1 MLIFPT
7 IILVLRDEFTTGLAM
22 LGVIAS
28 ISTFMYG
35 FGALPTGYLE
45 KKLGTSSLL
54 KVFQIGTIF
63 SGLIVATA
71 QSLFILILG
80 LILVGLFSSIYH
92 PTGLT
97 IISRNSSNLS
107 KGMAIHGMG
116 GSVGLALGP
125 MIGAISTELGSW
137 RYAYV
142 SIVVINLFLFF
153 ITLIISKNWEKSRIH
168 RKSNQNSIQKTN
180 KSALK
185 YYFIISIL
193 MGFSFTGF
201 TTFMPVHFAFE
212 TRELLLGFSDT
223 LRGGLFTTL
232 VLLAGILGQAMGG
245 WAGGK
250 FSLPNYLL
258 WIIFLNIP
266 MFILMGLVSGYILI
280 VAAFVLGIVHFNWQP
295 IANSLLAN
303 LTNTSHRGLGYG
315 INFFLNIGFGSG
327 AAAFG
332 GFIAEKYGV
341 HFIFPIMGF
350 ILIPALFF
358 NWILITKVNKV

>member
-1 MLIFPT
+1 M
-7 IILVLRDEFTTGLAM
+7 LVLRNEFATGLAT

-45 KKLGTSSLL
+45 KKLGTSTLL
-54 KVFQIGTIF
+54 KMFQLGTVFSAT
-63 SGLIVATA
+63 IVATA

-107 KGMAIHGMG
+107 KGMAIHGIG

-137 RYAYV
+137 RYAYLF
-142 SIVVINLFLFF
+142 IVVLNLLLFF
-153 ITLIISKNWEKSRIH
+153 ITLVVSKNWEKSRVQQQT
-168 RKSNQNSIQKTN
+168 NQNSIQNTN

-185 YYFIISIL
+185 FYFIISIL

-212 TRELLLGFSDT
+212 TRDLLEGFSDT

-232 VLLAGILGQAMGG
+232 VLLAGILGQTMGG

-250 FSLPNYLL
+250 YSLPKYLL
-258 WIIFLNIP
+258 CIVFLNIP
-266 MFILMGLVSGYILI
+266 LFIFVGLVSGYVLIL
-280 VAAFVLGIVHFNWQP
+280 VAFILGIVHFNWQP
-295 IANSLLAN
+295 DANSLLAN
-303 LTNTSHRGLGYG
+303 LTNSSHRGLGYG